1 MLRVL
6 LPPLLLHVFVQ
17 PAALAA
23 RGGAVGNLAY
33 HHPFS
38 EEQVKVVF
46 MNNTSFGPIRLNYQA
61 LGVCPQLENQ

>member
-23 RGGAVGNLAY
+23 REGAVGNLAY

-38 EEQVKVVF
+38 EEKVVY
-46 MNNTSFGPIRLNYQA
+46 NTSFGPIRLNYQA

>member
-17 PAALAA
+17 PTALAA
-23 RGGAVGNLAY
+23 REGAVGNLAY

-38 EEQVKVVF
+38 EEQVVF